1 MKRKLKQFIGSLVL
15 VGIITLGVTGVVEA
29 ASFGNSSSGAS
40 TKESFQIKYDG
51 AAWNYSSSPYK
62 STSFTYSRN
71 GKTLMNKVAYS
82 SKVTG
87 SVWDDLRWGDK
98 YTTKFNWNRG
108 ARK

>member
-1 MKRKLKQFIGSLVL
+1 MVIVGALAIGGANVAY
-15 VGIITLGVTGVVEA
+15 A
-29 ASFGNSSSGAS
+29 ATFGNSSSGAS
-40 TKESFQIKYDG
+40 STESFQIRYDG

-71 GKTLMNKVAYS
+71 GRTLMNKVAYNG
-82 SKVTG
+82 KVTG

-98 YTTKFNWNRG
+98 YTTKFNWNRE

>member
-1 MKRKLKQFIGSLVL
+1 MKKKTRQFICSMLVIATI
-15 VGIITLGVTGVVEA
+15 GLGANTAYA

-40 TKESFQIKYDG
+40 SVEVFQVKYNG

-62 STSFTYSRN
+62 WTMFKYTRN
-71 GKTLMNKVAYS
+71 GRTLLSRTAYS

-87 SVWDDLRWGDK
+87 SVWDDIRWGDK
-98 YTTKFNWNRG
+98 YTTKFSWDRG